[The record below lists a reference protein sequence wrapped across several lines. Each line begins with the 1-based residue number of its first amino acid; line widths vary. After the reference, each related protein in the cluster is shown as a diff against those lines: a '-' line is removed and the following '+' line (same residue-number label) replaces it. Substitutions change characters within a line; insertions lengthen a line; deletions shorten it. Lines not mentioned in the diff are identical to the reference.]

1 MSCTRR
7 SGSSSAASPAT
18 SRMDRL
24 KSFLRDLRRHS
35 SSSRSGCGAAPRTRA
50 STTSNEFKFQVNWTF
65 RGPLISDKSALVDE
79 LRRTIRDVNNFP
91 KPGIVFKD
99 VTPVLLDARLFARTV
114 QLMAEPYR
122 DARVTR
128 VVSIESRGFLFGAPI
143 ALELGAGLV
152 PIRKPGKLPAATQRI
167 EYALEYGTDA
177 LEMHHDAVQPGDRV
191 MVVDDVLATGGT
203 ANAAAQ
209 LVGGTGAA
217 VVGFSFLIELDF
229 LKGRQRLQG
238 RRVEALLHYA

>member
-1 MSCTRR
+1 MSRDFKCQV
-7 SGSSSAASPAT
+7 SSIS
-18 SRMDRL
+18 
-24 KSFLRDLRRHS
+24 
-35 SSSRSGCGAAPRTRA
+35 
-50 STTSNEFKFQVNWTF
+50 
-65 RGPLISDKSALVDE
+65 RGPLRSDNSKLADE

-99 VTPVLLDARLFARTV
+99 VTPVLLDVRLFAQAV
-114 QLMAEPYR
+114 KAMAESYR
-122 DARVTR
+122 GARVTR

-152 PIRKPGKLPAATQRI
+152 PIRKPGKLPAATQRV

-191 MVVDDVLATGGT
+191 LVVDDVLATGGT

-217 VVGFSFLIELDF
+217 VAGFSFLIELDF

>member
-1 MSCTRR
+1 M
-7 SGSSSAASPAT
+7 
-18 SRMDRL
+18 
-24 KSFLRDLRRHS
+24 
-35 SSSRSGCGAAPRTRA
+35 
-50 STTSNEFKFQVNWTF
+50 
-65 RGPLISDKSALVDE
+65 
-79 LRRTIRDVNNFP
+79 LRRTIRDVKGFP

-99 VTPVLLDARLFARTV
+99 VTPVLLDVTLFGQAV
-114 QLMAEPYR
+114 QAMAEPYR
-122 DARVTR
+122 NAGITR

-152 PIRKPGKLPAATQRI
+152 PIRKPGKLPATTQRV

-191 MVVDDVLATGGT
+191 LIVDDVLATGGT

-217 VVGFSFLIELDF
+217 VNGFTFLIELDF

-238 RRVEALLHYA
+238 RRIEALLHYA

>member
-1 MSCTRR
+1 M
-7 SGSSSAASPAT
+7 
-18 SRMDRL
+18 
-24 KSFLRDLRRHS
+24 
-35 SSSRSGCGAAPRTRA
+35 
-50 STTSNEFKFQVNWTF
+50 
-65 RGPLISDKSALVDE
+65 ISDKSTLVDE

-99 VTPVLLDARLFARTV
+99 VTPVLLDAKLFARTV

-122 DARVTR
+122 DARITR

>member
-1 MSCTRR
+1 MC
-7 SGSSSAASPAT
+7 
-18 SRMDRL
+18 
-24 KSFLRDLRRHS
+24 
-35 SSSRSGCGAAPRTRA
+35 
-50 STTSNEFKFQVNWTF
+50 
-65 RGPLISDKSALVDE
+65 RGHLTSDKASLVDE
-79 LRRTIRDVNNFP
+79 LKRTIRDVNNFP

-99 VTPVLLDARLFARTV
+99 VTPVLLDVELFGQAV
-114 QLMAEPYR
+114 KAMAQPYR
-122 DARVTR
+122 DARITR
-128 VVSIESRGFLFGAPI
+128 VVSIESRGFLFGAPM

-152 PIRKPGKLPAATQRI
+152 PIRKPGKLPATTQRV

-191 MVVDDVLATGGT
+191 LVVDDVLATGGT

-217 VVGFSFLIELDF
+217 VAGFSFLIELEF